1 MRPVAAGGLIVVLA
15 LAATVLLGILQGT
28 ARPDAL
34 QSAPPAPTAAPVF
47 AHVEGAVAEP
57 GLYRL
62 AAGSRV
68 VDAVAA
74 AGGLTEQADRD
85 ALNLARPVKDGEQL
99 HVPVLGENPPPVSG
113 SQPQHGGAASG
124 PALVNLNTADIAEL
138 ETLPRIG
145 PAIAG
150 QIVAWREANGSFTS
164 VEDLLA
170 VPGIGEKLLASLRDL
185 VTV

>member
-15 LAATVLLGILQGT
+15 LAATVLLGILQGSP
-28 ARPDAL
+28 RPGAL

-47 AHVEGAVAEP
+47 AHVEGSVSEP

-62 AAGSRV
+62 PAGSRV

-85 ALNLARPVKDGEQL
+85 AVNLARLVKDGEQL
-99 HVPVLGENPPPVSG
+99 HIPAVGEVPDAAPGGVPDSDSGLGPERI
-113 SQPQHGGAASG
+113 
-124 PALVNLNTADIAEL
+124 NLNTATAAEL
-138 ETLPRIG
+138 EALPRIG
-145 PAIAG
+145 PSIAG
-150 QIVAWREANGSFTS
+150 EIITWRQENGPFTS

-170 VPGIGEKLLASLRDL
+170 VPGIGEKLLATLRDL

>member
-15 LAATVLLGILQGT
+15 LAATVLLGILQGGP
-28 ARPDAL
+28 RPDAL
-34 QSAPPAPTAAPVF
+34 QSAAPAPTAAPVF

-62 AAGSRV
+62 SAGSRV

-99 HVPVLGENPPPVSG
+99 HVPVVGEVPDAAPG
-113 SQPQHGGAASG
+113 SDPDAGGSALAADRI
-124 PALVNLNTADIAEL
+124 NLNTATAADL
-138 ETLPRIG
+138 EALPRIG
-145 PAIAG
+145 PAIAN
-150 QIVAWREANGSFTS
+150 QIVSWRETNGSFTS